1 MLSFLIAMTAAAPL
15 DNFVVRDDIGPN
27 KIPHLGTSHILVIP
41 VVATATWDPQLVQ
54 MQDTYAEDG
63 WFREHWLT
71 ESNGLYD
78 PIPTVVDPV
87 VIECPFESAG
97 PLCEIDPTNFQLLFG
112 DQLQDVFEGV
122 LRTLRDE
129 QGIDLAHFD
138 VNGMDGEPDGYF
150 DGVVIHTSLA
160 SGVAFPLVSFNQ
172 EASVGILGDDDENT
186 LTVGMPA
193 LSPPELHEFAHAF
206 GFIDHYGGPGPEGLM
221 DQGQSEHFSAYNRS
235 LLDWSEV
242 FDVTVP
248 IELTLGPTTEGGRI
262 LKLGDGEQFL
272 MLANR
277 DGAVVVTSID
287 EEALPVGELGFID
300 VAEQDLYLPNRD
312 EPWLNR
318 LVLEHN
324 NPLSDLAQRGDV
336 MRLAHASDG
345 DTGWTVRVLGVT
357 DDWVR
362 LVLEDGTA
370 TVQLVEPEPEGF
382 EVRACGCDQTSGPSS
397 LVGLFGL
404 LFAFRRR
411 RRLRS
416 QQKSDFTR

>member
-1 MLSFLIAMTAAAPL
+1 M
-15 DNFVVRDDIGPN
+15 
-27 KIPHLGTSHILVIP
+27 
-41 VVATATWDPQLVQ
+41 
-54 MQDTYAEDG
+54 
-63 WFREHWLT
+63 
-71 ESNGLYD
+71 
-78 PIPTVVDPV
+78 
-87 VIECPFESAG
+87 
-97 PLCEIDPTNFQLLFG
+97 
-112 DQLQDVFEGV
+112 
-122 LRTLRDE
+122 
-129 QGIDLAHFD
+129 
-138 VNGMDGEPDGYF
+138 
-150 DGVVIHTSLA
+150 
-160 SGVAFPLVSFNQ
+160 
-172 EASVGILGDDDENT
+172 
-186 LTVGMPA
+186 
-193 LSPPELHEFAHAF
+193 
-206 GFIDHYGGPGPEGLM
+206 
-221 DQGQSEHFSAYNRS
+221 
-235 LLDWSEV
+235 

-382 EVRACGCDQTSGPSS
+382 EVRACGCDQTSAPSS
-397 LVGLFGL
+397 LIGLFGL

-411 RRLRS
+411 RRLPP
-416 QQKSDFTR
+416 QQTSDFTR